1 MLHVSSRADGR
12 GSISTYRQQESE
24 NDGMLRPSAWENT
37 QSRGG
42 SVSTGLG
49 AGSRRDSVLDGIDK
63 DIRLGSTKRPEEIHS
78 MDDLQRV
85 RDQRSRGEQYLRSA
99 LFAVGTLA
107 TDITRRLDYTY
118 YGLLEKI
125 AALTMTIVSLQELS
139 DTTSKLFDDF
149 QQETTGLEQDIRKQ
163 IGDLHEFQPQV
174 QKIEALEERMRA
186 SKTRAKA
193 LGNRLD
199 AMRSEIERWDKREME
214 WQMRTN
220 KRLRI
225 FWGIITSV
233 ILAAMIAIILQHW
246 PSEETSP
253 GFKALPKSLKPT
265 NNPAHIPHSKEKGAF
280 SLGSRCE
287 YPMTP
292 EPSDLDGATGTVR
305 KDIPIS
311 IEADEAERSADY
323 DPLRIFD
330 EL

>member
-1 MLHVSSRADGR
+1 MHHVSSRADGR
-12 GSISTYRQQESE
+12 GSISTYQQQESE
-24 NDGMLRPSAWENT
+24 EDGMLRPSARENT
-37 QSRGG
+37 QSRWG
-42 SVSTGLG
+42 SVSTGLE
-49 AGSRRDSVLDGIDK
+49 SRRDSVFYGIDK
-63 DIRLGSTKRPEEIHS
+63 DIRLGSIKRPEEIHS

-85 RDQRSRGEQYLRSA
+85 RDLRSRGEQYLRSA
-99 LFAVGTLA
+99 LSAVGTLA

-149 QQETTGLEQDIRKQ
+149 QQETTGLEHDIRKQ

-174 QKIEALEERMRA
+174 QRIEALEERMRA

-193 LGNRLD
+193 LSNRLD

-220 KRLRI
+220 QRLRI

-233 ILAAMIAIILQHW
+233 ILAALVFIILQHW
-246 PSEETSP
+246 PSEETSS
-253 GFKALPKSLKPT
+253 GFKALPRSLKLT
-265 NNPAHIPHSKEKGAF
+265 NNPSHIPHPKENDAF
-280 SLGSRCE
+280 SPSSRSE
-287 YPMTP
+287 YAMTL
-292 EPSDLDGATGTVR
+292 ESSNLDGTTSTVQKDPSTSVGADKAT
-305 KDIPIS
+305 
-311 IEADEAERSADY
+311 RSADY

>member
-1 MLHVSSRADGR
+1 MHHVSSRADGK
-12 GSISTYRQQESE
+12 SPILTYRQQESE
-24 NDGMLRPSAWENT
+24 DDGMLRPSARETT
-37 QSRGG
+37 QSRWG
-42 SVSTGLG
+42 SVSTSLG
-49 AGSRRDSVLDGIDK
+49 TRSRRDSVLDGIDK
-63 DIRLGSTKRPEEIHS
+63 DIRLGLIKRPEEIHS

-99 LFAVGTLA
+99 LSAIGALA

-149 QQETTGLEQDIRKQ
+149 QQETTGLEQEIRKQ

-174 QKIEALEERMRA
+174 QRIEALEERMRA
-186 SKTRAKA
+186 SKTRAEA

-220 KRLRI
+220 QRLRI

-233 ILAAMIAIILQHW
+233 ILAALVAIILQHW

-253 GFKALPKSLKPT
+253 GFKALPKSLKLI
-265 NNPAHIPHSKEKGAF
+265 NNPAHIPHSKENGAF
-280 SLGSRCE
+280 SPGSRNE
-287 YPMTP
+287 NPMTP
-292 EPSDLDGATGTVR
+292 EPSDLDGTTSTVQ
-305 KDIPIS
+305 KDIPTS
-311 IEADEAERSADY
+311 TEADKATRAADY